1 MFAVLGREPAE
12 LTKSARQRDT
22 GNRFFSIA
30 VDQLLPSAD
39 KPQAA
44 YPSMRRGVEEPA
56 KVSFER
62 ARVDISNLREVV
74 EVNAVGGVEGDHFDE
89 DLAQDFVG
97 FGVGGAEG
105 IEGADDPCGNYQAD
119 EEAKSSTQPYLNN
132 RISPPSRRGRT
143 L

>member
-62 ARVDISNLREVV
+62 ARVDISNLRELV
-74 EVNAVGGVEGDHFDE
+74 EMNGFVQVGSQPRKRTGEARWQGGRRFRARSDRLSQGSQAGHGLDASDIGIIHHFCRE
-89 DLAQDFVG
+89 MNRKSRLA
-97 FGVGGAEG
+97 
-105 IEGADDPCGNYQAD
+105 
-119 EEAKSSTQPYLNN
+119 
-132 RISPPSRRGRT
+132 
-143 L
+143 